1 MRTPTK
7 IEQNRRS
14 SLQPAEQ
21 GVGSTAQ
28 RPSRNDASLGNRAAR
43 LSLAG
48 AAVILLLKF
57 SAFLLTGSIGFLSDA
72 AESLVNLVAAAVLLV
87 ALSVSRAPP
96 DYQHPYG
103 HSKAEYL
110 SSVLEAALIMVA
122 AVVIGW
128 SAVGRLLAPQELDNV
143 AAGVIISALAA
154 LLNGALALFL
164 HRAARQQRSV
174 ALQTNARH
182 LLTDVYTSVGVIFA
196 VVLVGVT
203 GWQPID
209 PIIALLVAANI
220 VWVGVRVMR
229 SSFSNLL
236 DERLPEDEE
245 AIIIAVIEAAPAILG
260 FHRLRTRRSG
270 RRRFAEV
277 DVFVAADMT
286 VEQAHDLVVELEDN
300 VHAQLADLETTVHV
314 EPFVAGVREESRTPK
329 EEFGEVD

>member
-1 MRTPTK
+1 M
-7 IEQNRRS
+7 
-14 SLQPAEQ
+14 
-21 GVGSTAQ
+21 
-28 RPSRNDASLGNRAAR
+28 
-43 LSLAG
+43 G
-48 AAVILLLKF
+48 AVVILVLKF

-87 ALSVSRAPP
+87 ALSVARAPP

-122 AVVIGW
+122 AAVIGW
-128 SAVGRLLAPQELDNV
+128 SAVGRLLAPQELTNV
-143 AAGVIISALAA
+143 TAGVVISALAA
-154 LLNGALALFL
+154 LFNGGLALYL
-164 HRAARQQRSV
+164 HRAAQQQRSA

-182 LLTDVYTSVGVIFA
+182 LLTDVYTSVGVILG
-196 VVLVGVT
+196 VVLVSVT

-209 PIIALLVAANI
+209 PLIALVVAINI

-229 SSFSNLL
+229 SSLSNLL

-245 AIIIAVIEAAPAILG
+245 AVIIATIEATPAILG

-277 DVFVAADMT
+277 DVFVDANMT
-286 VEQAHDLVVELEDN
+286 VAQAHDLIVTLEDRI
-300 VHAQLADLETTVHV
+300 HAALTDLETTVHV

-329 EEFGEVD
+329 EEFGAQD